1 MATKHPTDLWIQYAK
16 DVASGKQI
24 AGRYVMLEVDR
35 FLTDLE
41 RTAED
46 DYQWTFDAQT
56 AERYIGFIQ
65 QFLVHTRGL
74 WAGSPFILSPWQQY
88 FVAQIFGWTHK
99 EKGYRRFRTALLF
112 VARKSG
118 KTQLAAGIAIA
129 MATLDKEAAGEYVF
143 AASKKDQARI
153 AFDEVSR
160 ILKKAPKS
168 LRNRY
173 QPRRHEVLGPY
184 DGLMKALSSDANT
197 LDGLSLHLGVLDEY
211 HAQKTSD
218 LWNVL
223 KSSMGSRQNPL
234 MLAITTAGFL
244 PDGPCAEAMATGKQ
258 VLEGLKEDDRTLS
271 MIYQIDDGD
280 DWNDPEIW
288 VKANPGL
295 GDSISM
301 DYLESQATQA
311 KNIGGRAIVEF
322 QTKHCNLFTAGSD
335 IWIEPEKWMA
345 QTDEI
350 YRPKPGD
357 TCYAGL
363 DLASVSDLS
372 ALALIFPRGDGSYF
386 TEVHHFVPE
395 NAIKRRLEQDETSV
409 YAKMADMEYVHTTP
423 GNVTDYAEI
432 RKFVTGVVIQDNKQI
447 VLPGSIAE
455 KYNLVGMAYDRF
467 NSSQL
472 IIDLVGDGVTATPH
486 GQGFVSMS
494 QPTKEIERMILDG
507 ELWHTGCPLL
517 AWEVNNVFITM
528 DPAGNVKPNKEK
540 ASDKIDGVVA
550 LAMSVGEML
559 HHLANPEEDDS
570 IPDDWVPRWV

>member
-1 MATKHPTDLWIQYAK
+1 MADKHPTNLWLQYVE
-16 DVASGKQI
+16 DIASEKQVS
-24 AGRYVMLEVDR
+24 GRYVKLEVDR
-35 FLTDLE
+35 FLDDLSRVDE
-41 RTAED
+41 SDFR
-46 DYQWTFDAQT
+46 WRFDAEE

-65 QFLVHTRGL
+65 QFLVHTRGK
-74 WAGSPFILSPWQQY
+74 WAGKPFVLSPWQQY
-88 FVAQIFGWTHK
+88 FVANIFGWK
-99 EKGYRRFRTALLF
+99 DKNEGYRRFRTALLF

-118 KTQLAAGIAIA
+118 KTQLAAGIALA
-129 MATLDKEAAGEYVF
+129 MAVLDKEAAGEYVF

-153 AFDEVSR
+153 CFDEVAR
-160 ILKKAPKS
+160 IVRKAPKA
-168 LRNRY
+168 LQKRFT
-173 QPRRHEVLGPY
+173 PRRHEVLGPH

-223 KSSMGSRQNPL
+223 KSSMGSRENPL

-244 PDGPCAEAMATGKQ
+244 PDGPCATAMATGKQ
-258 VLEGLKEDDRTLS
+258 VLEGLKKDDRTLS
-271 MIYQIDDGD
+271 MIYQIDDQD
-280 DWNDPEIW
+280 EWKDPEIW

-301 DYLESQATQA
+301 EYLLSQATQA
-311 KNIGGRAIVEF
+311 KNIGGRAVVEF

-335 IWIEPEKWMA
+335 IWIDPEKWAA
-345 QTDEI
+345 QEEPTW
-350 YRPKPGD
+350 RPAPGA

-372 ALALIFPRGDGSYF
+372 ALALIFPREDGSYF

-395 NAIKRRLEQDETSV
+395 EAIRRRLEQDETSV
-409 YAKMADMEYVHTTP
+409 YSDMAQMESVHITP

-432 RKFVTGVVIQDNKQI
+432 RKFLTGVVIQDNTQKI
-447 VLPGSIAE
+447 LPGSIAE
-455 KYNLVGMAYDRF
+455 RFNLVGMAYDRF

-472 IIDLVGDGVTATPH
+472 IIDLVGDGITATPH

-507 ELWHTGCPLL
+507 ELWHTGCKLL
-517 AWEVNNVFITM
+517 QWEVNNVFITL

-540 ASDKIDGVVA
+540 AADKIDGVVA

-570 IPDDWVPRWV
+570 IPTDWVPRFV